1 MKKVIVLISSLL
13 FLTCN
18 ALLVSGQDT
27 KQEKKNLSFEEA
39 LQLTFQNSLTKK
51 QSAQKLEQREYEKK
65 ATLGLFMPNVSL
77 NASYVLMSE
86 DIHLDLNPV
95 KDAITPIYSALG
107 NYGVFSGVPNPDP
120 NTSGVMP
127 YLPDDVSTAA
137 VRQQFLDGLDEI
149 NAAEWDKTI
158 QKKQFGTVSASFSL
172 PLYTGGKIRTANK
185 AAKIKVQEAMNE
197 DNQKSQ
203 ELSCELIERYY
214 GLVLAKNAQ
223 KIRTDVLET
232 MKKHLHDAEKLMNE
246 GVIAK
251 AEYLHAKV
259 YYSSA
264 DRELKKT
271 NRQVNIVNDALLNTL
286 AIDENTEIAPIS
298 NLFYLTELETIDYYW
313 DQAAENSPLLQ
324 KIDTKKQLA
333 HQAYKIERAEFF
345 PTIAAMGTYDLYN
358 KDLSPYIPEYMVGV
372 GMKWNIF
379 KGTERIH
386 KLKASKIQ
394 EMQVETFYQKAESDI
409 QTAIT
414 KYYQEIQMNLEQL
427 QELESALEFAT
438 EYYRV
443 RKSAFK
449 EGMATTTE
457 VSDASLAVAKVKIE
471 RLEVMYNYDIALSKL
486 LYYSG
491 ISSEFSNY
499 MLSKGTIYESY

>member
-1 MKKVIVLISSLL
+1 MKKIIVLLASVL
-13 FLTCN
+13 FFCN
-18 ALLVSGQDT
+18 TLVVSGQN
-27 KQEKKNLSFEEA
+27 KNQEQKKLSFEEA
-39 LQLTFQNSLTKK
+39 LQLTFQNSLIIK
-51 QSAQKLEQREYEKK
+51 QSGQNIEQKELEKK
-65 ATLGLFMPNVSL
+65 ATLGLYMPNISL
-77 NASYVLMSE
+77 NASYIFMSE

-120 NTSGVMP
+120 TTSGVMP
-127 YLPDDVSTAA
+127 YLPDDISTAV

-149 NAAEWDKTI
+149 NAAEWDQTI
-158 QKKQFGTVSASFSL
+158 QKKQFGTVSASFTL
-172 PLYTGGKIRTANK
+172 PLYTGGKIRTANQ
-185 AAKIKVQEAMNE
+185 AAKIKIQEAENE

-223 KIRTDVLET
+223 KIRTDVLNT
-232 MKKHLHDAEKLMNE
+232 MQEHLNDAEKLMTE

-251 AEYLHAKV
+251 AEFLHAKV
-259 YYSSA
+259 YYSAA

-271 NRQVNIVNDALLNTL
+271 IRQVNIVNDALLNTL
-286 AIDENTEIAPIS
+286 ALDENTEIAPIS
-298 NLFYLTELETIDYYW
+298 NLFYLNKLEPIDYFW
-313 DQAAENSPLLQ
+313 DKASENSPLLQ

-333 HQAYKIERAEFF
+333 HQAYKIEKAEFL

-443 RKSAFK
+443 RENAFK

-486 LYYSG
+486 LYYAG
-491 ISSEFSNY
+491 ISNEFTNY
-499 MLSKGTIYESY
+499 MLNTETIYESY